1 MAGIDWTT
9 AYRTRLSR
17 RMFLATATNVA
28 GIPTLLAACGG
39 EDDEP
44 DATATTSTSGAAGV
58 TPPASASATAPAVET
73 PASDDGEAK
82 QGGTLR
88 MGFYRGEIITLDP
101 ALVNI
106 GQYTEITG
114 NIFNGLVTLAPDLS
128 ILPDL
133 AEEWEVSDDG
143 LVYTF
148 SLRQGVTVHNGDPF
162 TSADVVYTYERTAN
176 PDLASPHANKFAP
189 LDSVE
194 APDDSTVVFTFSTA
208 YAPFLANTLSRGP
221 GRAVTI
227 VNKRAVE
234 ELGDEQY
241 GILPNGTGPF
251 RITRHDVNAR
261 IDLEAFE
268 DHWGGR
274 PFLDKVEITLI
285 PEPASA
291 ISALEAGDIDFL
303 DIVPNQGVAQLEGN
317 DEIVLD
323 QTPSTS
329 WTGLNLNQTRTPWE
343 NIDARMAVA
352 KAIDREDFIERGQFG
367 LALLSHGPLTPGVG
381 WAYRES
387 DPDNP
392 QAFDLDAAK
401 ELAASSGVEGL
412 TVEILATA
420 AGERNAEIVRLQ
432 LAEIGLT
439 VNIDIVQGNV
449 WNERWL
455 AGDYDMMV
463 NGSVTDPDPDD
474 SVWNFFYSEGPWNTY
489 GYISEQADA
498 LLVQQRE
505 ILDRDERRTVLHELE
520 DVFQAEVPF
529 VFMSH
534 NPDIA
539 GYYTYVKG
547 FVHVPEAR
555 ALETVWLDQ

>member
-1 MAGIDWTT
+1 M
-9 AYRTRLSR
+9 
-17 RMFLATATNVA
+17 
-28 GIPTLLAACGG
+28 
-39 EDDEP
+39 
-44 DATATTSTSGAAGV
+44 
-58 TPPASASATAPAVET
+58 
-73 PASDDGEAK
+73 
-82 QGGTLR
+82 
-88 MGFYRGEIITLDP
+88 
-101 ALVNI
+101 
-106 GQYTEITG
+106 
-114 NIFNGLVTLAPDLS
+114 
-128 ILPDL
+128 
-133 AEEWEVSDDG
+133 SDDG

-274 PFLDKVEITLI
+274 PFLDKVGITLI

-392 QAFDLDAAK
+392 QAFDLEAAK

-432 LAEIGLT
+432 LVEIGLT